1 MPSSLKP
8 REKFRRG
15 FLPTR
20 DGPRIPPALLNF
32 AMTDRADGKVY
43 WINHDDDKIAI
54 DDVFPPG
61 FKGHTYRQFDGP
73 HIPTD
78 FGSMRLLIRD
88 GAMGYEI
95 VAGITANHPRLY
107 LGQETT
113 DLARTDVFMELF
125 APVGFRPGG
134 AIIELAYNDAVVF
147 P

>member
-15 FLPTR
+15 WLPTA

-32 AMTDRADGKVY
+32 AMTDRATGTLY
-43 WINHDDDKIAI
+43 WINHDDDKIAL

-61 FKGHTYRQFDGP
+61 FKGHTYGPFAGP
-73 HIPTD
+73 HVVTD
-78 FGSMRLLIRD
+78 FGPMRLLVRA
-88 GAMGYEI
+88 GAMGYEM
-95 VAGITANHPRLY
+95 VPTAPNHPRVY
-107 LGQETT
+107 LSEATT
-113 DLARTDVFMELF
+113 DLARTDVFMEIV

-134 AIIELAYNDAVVF
+134 AIHNLAYNNAVVF